1 MIEKILRI
9 TALAVLVVAL
19 ATVGLVGY
27 ARFESQR
34 ALDLPAPDVAADLRP
49 EAVARGAAIFHATC
63 EACHR
68 PSHGDR
74 ASGAPITDAPSWIGS
89 LHSGN
94 ITSDPVAGIGALSDA
109 QRGRMIRTGRNRHGR
124 WAPMPSYALSDADLA
139 AVLGF
144 LRSGDPLFAPDPT
157 RAPRSTMTA
166 LGSVVLLLTGAFG
179 PLDATVTG
187 AAVPEAPSVAYGRYL
202 AQDVYK
208 CGDCHTPGFDAE
220 KSKGPDAFIGGAE
233 LNDAAGK
240 LVLSPNLTKHDV
252 AGIGRWSRAQ
262 FADAVRTGIRPDGRP
277 LGYPMPIFRGA
288 RDVEIDALLAYL
300 RSFPASPNV
309 VPGRVPAVG
318 AGGVRKSPPRVAGSR
333 TPEQLFAELGCSV
346 CHAAG
351 APFEDR
357 LRGASGRP
365 TADVAARI
373 LNPERFRPGTA
384 MPTFSGR
391 LSEAEALALAGW
403 IQRKPTVSSSL

>member
-1 MIEKILRI
+1 MFKKILRVA
-9 TALAVLVVAL
+9 ALSAVVVAL
-19 ATVGLVGY
+19 VAGSLVAY

-34 ALDLPAPDVAADLRP
+34 ALDLPAPNVKADLRP
-49 EAVARGAAIFHATC
+49 EALARGAAIFHATC

-68 PSHGDR
+68 PIDGDR

-94 ITSDPVAGIGALSDA
+94 ITSDPVAGIGGLSDA
-109 QRGRMIRTGRNRHGR
+109 QRGRMIRTGRNRHGH
-124 WAPMPSYALSDADLA
+124 WAPMPTYALSDSDLA

-157 RAPRSTMTA
+157 PAPRSTLTL
-166 LGSVVLLLTGAFG
+166 LGSVVLLLADAFE
-179 PLDATVTG
+179 PPEATPAVVP
-187 AAVPEAPSVAYGRYL
+187 VPEGPSVAYGRYL
-202 AQDVYK
+202 AEEVYK
-208 CGDCHTPGFDAE
+208 CGDCHTPGFDAD
-220 KSKGPDAFIGGAE
+220 KSKGPEAYIGGGE

-240 LVLSPNLTKHDV
+240 LVHSPNLTQHAE
-252 AGIGRWSRAQ
+252 AGIGRWSRDQ
-262 FADAVRTGIRPDGRP
+262 FAEAVRTGIRPDGRP

-309 VPGRVPAVG
+309 VRGRVPAVG
-318 AGGVRKSPPRVAGSR
+318 TGARPKSPPRATGSR
-333 TPEQLFAELGCSV
+333 PPQQLFGELGCVV

-357 LRGASGRP
+357 LRGARGRP
-365 TADVAARI
+365 TVDVAAWI
-373 LNPERFRPGTA
+373 LHPERFRPGTA
-384 MPTFSGR
+384 MPTFAGR
-391 LSEAEALALAGW
+391 LSDDEALALADW
-403 IQRKPTVSSSL
+403 VQRSPKQKSL